1 MSNSG
6 VTPNETDDINN
17 LLDKKRLEELAEQF
31 KIPGFSAAY
40 VNKGGSISTMQ
51 VGVEANAAR
60 SEVSE
65 DSVFCAASLSK
76 AVFAYLILRLA
87 ANNQISLDDTLDT
100 FFKKEDLESGTPVSE
115 WVKNENLKHLTP
127 RMILQHRTGLPIGGP
142 PNGDNQFQFEPG
154 TKYGYSG
161 IGIQCLQE
169 AVKAKTGKSLEE
181 LAKEYVFEH
190 CGMSSKSSFKPTP
203 ESPMQ
208 KPLIAANSL
217 HTTAQDY
224 AKFVMKWMSDDE
236 VENAFLFDDQFT
248 MRKDPWAIGMQSI
261 EDSALEIRRIEE
273 SDLDRVGWGIG
284 VGLQKEADVITAFHS
299 GDATDTRA
307 FVAFNLKD
315 KTAIVYLS
323 NSDNGL
329 ALIDEISSKTVP
341 LEHGLNYLFQKY
353 GFEREFKDG
362 WEDRQDKRIKTICDK
377 FPPNKPF
384 SETVPSTEPSRRAP
398 LLSTFAPKSPS
409 PAKTDSMIEQLLHR
423 AKSMG
428 LDPQKLL
435 RSEGINIEQKDN
447 FAELQRLAQGGDEM
461 ANVLYLAAAENIQ
474 NRSKLASKQLDSA
487 KNPLQTKYT
496 KDGE

>member
-6 VTPNETDDINN
+6 ATPNETDDINN

-40 VNKGGSISTMQ
+40 VNKGGSISTMP
-51 VGVEANAAR
+51 VGVEANAAG
-60 SEVSE
+60 SDVSE

-76 AVFAYLILRLA
+76 AVFAYLVLRLA
-87 ANNQISLDDTLDT
+87 AAKQISLDDTLDT
-100 FFKKEDLESGTPVSE
+100 FFKNEDIESGVSVSK
-115 WVKNENLKHLTP
+115 WIKNGNLKYLTP

-142 PNGDNQFQFEPG
+142 EGDNQFQFEPG

-169 AVKAKTGKSLEE
+169 AITAKTKKTLEE
-181 LAKEYVFEH
+181 LAKEYVFDH
-190 CGMSSKSSFKPTP
+190 CGMSSNSSFNPTP

-224 AKFVMKWMSDDE
+224 AKFVMKWMSDNE
-236 VENAFLFDDQFT
+236 IENAFKFDDAFT
-248 MRKDPWAIGMQSI
+248 MRKDPWAIGMQFI
-261 EDSALEIRRIEE
+261 EDSAFELTRIEDI
-273 SDLDRVGWGIG
+273 DLDSVGWGLG
-284 VGLQKEADVITAFHS
+284 VGLQKKDDVITAFHS

-329 ALIDEISSKTVP
+329 ALIDEISSRTVP
-341 LEHGLNYLFQKY
+341 VEHGLNYLFQKY

-409 PAKTDSMIEQLLHR
+409 LAKTDSMIEQLLHR

-435 RSEGINIEQKDN
+435 SSEGINIEQKDN

-496 KDGE
+496 KDGK